1 MEPNKRVANNQSDPA
16 DETSSEE
23 AQPGAQPGAAG
34 ATEKASPEAPDPSA
48 EIAALND
55 RLLRALAEGENLRRR
70 AQREREETAKFAISN
85 FARDMLT
92 VADNLQRALGALED
106 VRGSVP
112 DVLKP
117 FVEGVELTERQLQS
131 TLERHGIRIINP
143 LGQKFDHNLHE
154 TLFEVPAD
162 EAPPGTVVQV
172 VEIGYTLNDR
182 LLRAARVGI
191 AKAAPKDSGE
201 GLRHVDTKV

>member
-1 MEPNKRVANNQSDPA
+1 MEPNKSAANDQSDPA
-16 DETSSEE
+16 DETAGE
-23 AQPGAQPGAAG
+23 AQDGAQPEPGA
-34 ATEKASPEAPDPSA
+34 SSRAPDTSA

-70 AQREREETAKFAISN
+70 AQRERDETAKFAISN
-85 FARDMLT
+85 FARDILT
-92 VADNLQRALGALED
+92 VADNLQRALGALAD
-106 VRGSVP
+106 VRGFVP
-112 DVLKP
+112 DALAP

-131 TLERHGIRIINP
+131 TLERHGIRAINP

-154 TLFEVPAD
+154 TLFEVPTD

-191 AKAAPKDSGE
+191 AKAVPNDGGE
-201 GLRHVDTKV
+201 ASRHVDTKV

>member
-1 MEPNKRVANNQSDPA
+1 MEPNKSAANDQSDPA
-16 DETSSEE
+16 DETAGE
-23 AQPGAQPGAAG
+23 AQEGAQPEPGSSSG
-34 ATEKASPEAPDPSA
+34 APDMSA

-70 AQREREETAKFAISN
+70 AQRERDETAKFAISN
-85 FARDMLT
+85 FARDILT
-92 VADNLQRALGALED
+92 VADNLQRALGALAD

-112 DVLKP
+112 DALAP

-131 TLERHGIRIINP
+131 TLERHGIRAINP

-154 TLFEVPAD
+154 TLFEVPTD

-191 AKAAPKDSGE
+191 AKAVPNDGGE
-201 GLRHVDTKV
+201 ASRHLDTKV